1 MIHMVSMI
9 HSKKQH
15 KQNLVQVKAILIRG
29 HMEAKFSRCYNPV
42 LLKWMFENN
51 KKTKTLET
59 KRTHLNH
66 FFHQVLTTQCQK
78 VCSQVQLHFCNYYSQ
93 WHESPISASP
103 AEHDRQLYLL
113 VKVNSHIRTRTHT
126 HKNTCRV
133 TTLLRRT
140 TTALVFLWF
149 YLSWEWWQKQT
160 AASLCLCC
168 KRNLQRKAS

>member
-1 MIHMVSMI
+1 MI

-126 HKNTCRV
+126 
-133 TTLLRRT
+133 
-140 TTALVFLWF
+140 
-149 YLSWEWWQKQT
+149 QKHMSSDDT
-160 AASLCLCC
+160 IEENYDGVSLPVVLPELGVMAETDRCISLPV
-168 KRNLQRKAS
+168 L